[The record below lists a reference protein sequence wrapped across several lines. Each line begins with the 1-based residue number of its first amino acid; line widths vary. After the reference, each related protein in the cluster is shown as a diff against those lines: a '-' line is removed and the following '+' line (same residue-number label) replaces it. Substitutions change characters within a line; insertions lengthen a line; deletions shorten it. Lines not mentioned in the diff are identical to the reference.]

1 MNTKKLLKTDLQRLI
16 FLGIIVAM
24 KIILGQ
30 FSVGPATVKVG
41 LGFIGSVLLGYFF
54 GPVWGTIGGGIS
66 DLVASAIFG
75 NQGGFF
81 IGFTLTAMV
90 GPLIYALFLYNKP
103 VKIWRI
109 VVSTILVTIIVNIG
123 MNTLWLHI
131 MYNMNFNAA
140 LIQRLPK
147 ELIVPWIHMVIILS
161 VSTATNHLSVALNDS
176 QQIIVEKNEQ
186 DERNHSEHL
195 DPLIDEILKENQLT
209 LKDIDR
215 FAVAIG
221 PGSYT
226 GLRIGITTVKM
237 FASVLNKEVVGIS
250 TLQALAKSV
259 KEDALVITGLDARN
273 NNYFAAGYKSGD
285 IPDNVIPDGHYN
297 IDVLIKAIQDYT
309 AKNEVK
315 KLVLVG
321 TGLEKQDEKFK
332 ALNIPYKYGND
343 SQNVIHA
350 GLIGQLAEYSEPVDP
365 DKLLPRYLRRTQ
377 AEVDWHKKTGK
388 PFEPDSH
395 YVEEV

>member
-1 MNTKKLLKTDLQRLI
+1 MR
-16 FLGIIVAM
+16 
-24 KIILGQ
+24 
-30 FSVGPATVKVG
+30 
-41 LGFIGSVLLGYFF
+41 
-54 GPVWGTIGGGIS
+54 
-66 DLVASAIFG
+66 
-75 NQGGFF
+75 
-81 IGFTLTAMV
+81 
-90 GPLIYALFLYNKP
+90 
-103 VKIWRI
+103 
-109 VVSTILVTIIVNIG
+109 
-123 MNTLWLHI
+123 
-131 MYNMNFNAA
+131 
-140 LIQRLPK
+140 
-147 ELIVPWIHMVIILS
+147 ILS

-226 GLRIGITTVKM
+226 GLRIGTTTVKM
-237 FASVLNKEVVGIS
+237 FASVSNKEVVGIS

>member
-1 MNTKKLLKTDLQRLI
+1 MR
-16 FLGIIVAM
+16 
-24 KIILGQ
+24 
-30 FSVGPATVKVG
+30 
-41 LGFIGSVLLGYFF
+41 
-54 GPVWGTIGGGIS
+54 
-66 DLVASAIFG
+66 
-75 NQGGFF
+75 
-81 IGFTLTAMV
+81 
-90 GPLIYALFLYNKP
+90 
-103 VKIWRI
+103 
-109 VVSTILVTIIVNIG
+109 
-123 MNTLWLHI
+123 
-131 MYNMNFNAA
+131 
-140 LIQRLPK
+140 
-147 ELIVPWIHMVIILS
+147 ILS

-285 IPDNVIPDGHYN
+285 IPDNVIPDGHYD

>member
-1 MNTKKLLKTDLQRLI
+1 MR
-16 FLGIIVAM
+16 
-24 KIILGQ
+24 
-30 FSVGPATVKVG
+30 
-41 LGFIGSVLLGYFF
+41 
-54 GPVWGTIGGGIS
+54 
-66 DLVASAIFG
+66 
-75 NQGGFF
+75 
-81 IGFTLTAMV
+81 
-90 GPLIYALFLYNKP
+90 
-103 VKIWRI
+103 
-109 VVSTILVTIIVNIG
+109 
-123 MNTLWLHI
+123 
-131 MYNMNFNAA
+131 
-140 LIQRLPK
+140 
-147 ELIVPWIHMVIILS
+147 ILS

-332 ALNIPYKYGND
+332 ALSIPYKYGND

>member
-1 MNTKKLLKTDLQRLI
+1 MR
-16 FLGIIVAM
+16 
-24 KIILGQ
+24 
-30 FSVGPATVKVG
+30 
-41 LGFIGSVLLGYFF
+41 
-54 GPVWGTIGGGIS
+54 
-66 DLVASAIFG
+66 
-75 NQGGFF
+75 
-81 IGFTLTAMV
+81 
-90 GPLIYALFLYNKP
+90 
-103 VKIWRI
+103 
-109 VVSTILVTIIVNIG
+109 
-123 MNTLWLHI
+123 
-131 MYNMNFNAA
+131 
-140 LIQRLPK
+140 
-147 ELIVPWIHMVIILS
+147 ILS

-226 GLRIGITTVKM
+226 GLRIGTTTVKM

>member
-1 MNTKKLLKTDLQRLI
+1 MR
-16 FLGIIVAM
+16 
-24 KIILGQ
+24 
-30 FSVGPATVKVG
+30 
-41 LGFIGSVLLGYFF
+41 
-54 GPVWGTIGGGIS
+54 
-66 DLVASAIFG
+66 
-75 NQGGFF
+75 
-81 IGFTLTAMV
+81 
-90 GPLIYALFLYNKP
+90 
-103 VKIWRI
+103 
-109 VVSTILVTIIVNIG
+109 
-123 MNTLWLHI
+123 
-131 MYNMNFNAA
+131 
-140 LIQRLPK
+140 
-147 ELIVPWIHMVIILS
+147 ILS

-186 DERNHSEHL
+186 DERNHSEYL
-195 DPLIDEILKENQLT
+195 DPLIDEILKENRLT